1 MITEKGNA
9 NSDRGMEHE
18 KKTQIFVG
26 LFLYGDDLRDGGDS
40 AVYDSR

>member
-1 MITEKGNA
+1 MAEKENA

-26 LFLYGDDLRDGGDS
+26 LFLYGIDLRDGGGG